1 MSLCANLSF
10 NGDCREAFEFYAQCF
25 DGTIEFMGTYAGSPM
40 ESQFG
45 PEMGPKIMHVALR
58 LNAGKLDS
66 GLLTGNDVPAKDY
79 RKPQGFSLLYSL
91 NDLSQAETIF
101 RQLSESGTVQMAL
114 EKTFW
119 AERFGVVTDRF
130 GIPWAINCA
139 S

>member
-10 NGDCREAFEFYAQCF
+10 NGDCRKAFEFYAKCF
-25 DGTIEFMGTYAGSPM
+25 AGTISFMGTYAGSPL

-45 PEMGPKIMHVALR
+45 PEMAEKIMHASLQ
-58 LNAGKLDS
+58 LES
-66 GLLTGNDVPAKDY
+66 GMLTGNDVRAADY

-91 NDLSQAETIF
+91 NDVSRAETIF
-101 RQLSESGTVQMAL
+101 RELSEGGAVQMPM

-119 AERFGVVTDRF
+119 AERFGVVIDRF

-139 S
+139 A

>member
-10 NGDCREAFEFYAQCF
+10 NGDCREAFEFYAKCF
-25 DGTIEFMGTYAGSPM
+25 GGTIQFMGTYAGSPM

-45 PEMGPKIMHVALR
+45 PEMGPKIMHAAL
-58 LNAGKLDS
+58 GLDS
-66 GLLTGNDVPAKDY
+66 GLLTGNDAFPGEY

-91 NDLSQAETIF
+91 DDVSRAETIF
-101 RQLSESGTVQMAL
+101 RQLSEGGAVQMPL